1 VQEDLGGL
9 RPPHSIFTLA
19 DLMTSDCDVGPP
31 LQFSALAE
39 GGRSRYHSFHGA
51 TTLEHMAFGG
61 LTVSPCCETMSLQ
74 ISLIGRDRLLIP
86 FEANPRHIGNVKQS
100 VTNFIWLL

>member
-1 VQEDLGGL
+1 MSEFYHLAAL
-9 RPPHSIFTLA
+9 EPLA

-31 LQFSALAE
+31 HQFSALAE

-61 LTVSPCCETMSLQ
+61 LTLSCYETMSLQ
-74 ISLIGRDRLLIP
+74 IGLAGRDRFLIP
-86 FEANPRHIGNVKQS
+86 FKSNARHIGNVKQS
-100 VTNFIWLL
+100 VTNFIGLL